1 VVLDIVFW
9 ILAIIAIAAA
19 LGVVL
24 LGNVFRAAI
33 SLVFLFLIVAG
44 IYITLHA
51 DFLAFVQILVYVGA
65 IGILVIVGIML
76 THDITHGNPT
86 GKFRIP
92 ALIVS
97 VLLFCTLAFTIVNT
111 PWVISDLPP
120 HEPTTAFLGEKL
132 FGTGGF
138 VLPVEI
144 IAVLLLTAILGA
156 IVLMREK

>member
-1 VVLDIVFW
+1 VLDIVFW
-9 ILAIIAIAAA
+9 ILAIIAIVTA

-24 LGNVFRAAI
+24 LKNVFRAAI

-76 THDITHGNPT
+76 TQDITRGNPT

-97 VLLFCTLAFTIVNT
+97 VLLFCTLTFTIVNT
-111 PWVISDLPP
+111 PWMISEFPP
-120 HEPTTAFLGEKL
+120 HEPTTALLGEKL

-138 VLPVEI
+138 LLPVEM

>member
-1 VVLDIVFW
+1 MLDIVFW
-9 ILAIIAIAAA
+9 ILAVIAIVAA

-24 LGNVFRAAI
+24 LKNVFRAAI

-51 DFLAFVQILVYVGA
+51 DFMAFVQILVYVGA

-76 THDITHGNPT
+76 THDITKGNPT
-86 GKFRIP
+86 GRFRIP

-97 VLLFCTLAFTIVNT
+97 VLLFGTLSFSIINT
-111 PWVISDLPP
+111 PWMISDLPP
-120 HEPTTAFLGEKL
+120 QEPTTAVLGEKL

-138 VLPVEI
+138 ILPVEM
-144 IAVLLLTAILGA
+144 IAILLLMAILGA